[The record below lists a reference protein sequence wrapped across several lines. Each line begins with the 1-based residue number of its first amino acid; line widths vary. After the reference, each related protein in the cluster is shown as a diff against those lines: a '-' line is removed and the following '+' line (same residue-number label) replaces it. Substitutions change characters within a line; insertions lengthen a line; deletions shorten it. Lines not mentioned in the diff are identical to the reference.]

1 MSDKSVCPRCG
12 YVGPADASYCA
23 RCGRALAPLSTRL
36 DGTINRILDNL
47 TPVHLGLL
55 GLLLLILTGMF
66 ADHLIVSKLSFSFL
80 LPLVAFTIGS
90 GLAYLGWESY
100 TRSSTRSYLPR
111 MLLVFACIAVSLV
124 GVWLIDRVLLYA
136 FTDGSDMV
144 VYRIPGVYAESD
156 TGSRRALMA
165 DVPPYW
171 LAVMSYGVLTAAL
184 GNLIHRA
191 RKRWS
196 A

>member
-1 MSDKSVCPRCG
+1 VSEGPVCPGCG

-47 TPVHLGLL
+47 KPVHLGLL
-55 GLLLLILTGMF
+55 GLLLLIPTGMF
-66 ADHLIVSKLSFSFL
+66 AEHLIVSKLSFSFL
-80 LPLVAFTIGS
+80 LPLLAFTLGS

-100 TRSSTRSYLPR
+100 AHSSNRRYLLR
-111 MLLVFACIAVSLV
+111 MLLVFACIALSLV
-124 GVWLIDRVLLYA
+124 GIWLIDWVLLYA
-136 FTDGSDMV
+136 SPDGSGTV
-144 VYRIPGVYAESD
+144 VYRIPGVCAESD
-156 TGSRRALMA
+156 AGSRRALMA

-171 LAVMSYGVLTAAL
+171 LAVVGYGVLTAAL

-191 RKRWS
+191 RRRWS